1 MLGPIKHLVQRWQAL
16 RKAGVLGMN
25 ERNISYIGA
34 YNDRS
39 LFPLVDDKL
48 KTKVLA
54 QKYRISTPQLLGVIR
69 TQGDIARLES
79 QIQGA
84 EGFVIKPA
92 KGSGGK
98 GILVILQ
105 QADGRFQKSNGDWVE
120 RLYVERH
127 LSNLLSGLYSLG
139 GNPDV
144 ALIEGLIR
152 FDPIYS
158 DYTFE
163 GVPDIRVIVYRGYP
177 IMAMMRLSTRSSNG
191 KANLHQGAIG
201 VGICIAEGTA
211 VKAVQHDRPVTHHPD
226 TGQQLSELKIEGWSQ
241 LLALAARSHEMT
253 GLGYIGVDLVLDQFK
268 GPQLLE
274 LNARPGLAIQM
285 ANGTGLSL
293 RSRIIDEHLLHLD
306 HETET
311 AMERAASAQRLFSD
325 DSRRFTATETEARC
339 KDMAVPATK

>member
-1 MLGPIKHLVQRWQAL
+1 MLGAIKLLTQRWQAL
-16 RKAGVLGMN
+16 RAAGVLGMN

-69 TQGDIARLES
+69 TQGDIAQLES
-79 QIQGA
+79 QIRGA
-84 EGFVIKPA
+84 EGFVIKPS

-98 GILVILQ
+98 GILVILKQ
-105 QADGRFQKSNGDWVE
+105 EDGRFQKSSGDWVE

-152 FDPIYS
+152 FDPSYS
-158 DYTFE
+158 HYTFE

-201 VGICIAEGTA
+201 VGISIADGQA
-211 VKAVQHDRPVTHHPD
+211 VKAIQHDRPVTHHPD
-226 TGQQLSELKIEGWSQ
+226 TGQLLSELKISGWTQ
-241 LLALAARSHEMT
+241 LLGLAARSYEMT
-253 GLGYIGVDLVLDQFK
+253 GLGYLGVDLVLDQFK

-293 RSRIIDEHLLHLD
+293 RTQVIDQHLLRLD

-311 AMERAASAQRLFSD
+311 SVERAASAQRLFTTTPLFESFSD
-325 DSRRFTATETEARC
+325 LDE
-339 KDMAVPATK
+339 VVQQ